1 MLQICRERG
10 ITWRLGRL
18 WDGGTRQME
27 RRFKNTTHSSKRCA
41 ICNPDLQLTVF
52 VPLAESSYTSIID
65 GTETLPF

>member
-1 MLQICRERG
+1 
-10 ITWRLGRL
+10 
-18 WDGGTRQME
+18 ME